1 MNHGT
6 LLAVVLLLG
15 YSQYCNVETSEN
27 VSLPDDSKNGHQIST
42 YERQLL
48 RIARDAKAVPDKAS
62 EPTEKKKQKRH
73 MSSHKPKPET
83 SQKTTPKT
91 TPKPTPEPTTK
102 PTSKPTPEP
111 TSEPTPKTTP
121 KPTTEPTPAPTP
133 APTPEPTP
141 KSSPASNPTSGPS
154 DTPKPEQKGT
164 SAEGTTE
171 EHMGAHQALRPNAR
185 KIEKPHRLQKK
196 SHTGLI
202 IISLSGLA
210 ALLIIGAVIGVVIGL
225 YLRHRRRLQSKK
237 SNRTLLK
244 KQPRKMESANIY
256 ETKFTHGGALV
267 LDAKLQGP
275 VEHALDNEQTKSIQS
290 IKFDPGLNE
299 IVDIGS
305 QIEVVNEKGVTVEYT
320 NDDDCKKPSKE
331 VRPKGRQSLRKPIR
345 TPKQTPT
352 PGTQPKPASG
362 PAQNVQKPA
371 AQNAQKPGT
380 HRSGFH
386 PCPMQNRV
394 IMVNGIFV
402 LKIKMNFH
410 VIHNQTII
418 NSVLYNQLRFV

>member
-1 MNHGT
+1 
-6 LLAVVLLLG
+6 
-15 YSQYCNVETSEN
+15 
-27 VSLPDDSKNGHQIST
+27 
-42 YERQLL
+42 
-48 RIARDAKAVPDKAS
+48 
-62 EPTEKKKQKRH
+62 

-154 DTPKPEQKGT
+154 DTPKPEQK
-164 SAEGTTE
+164 

-320 NDDDCKKPSKE
+320 NDDDCKK
-331 VRPKGRQSLRKPIR
+331 
-345 TPKQTPT
+345 TPT

-371 AQNAQKPGT
+371 AQNAQKPG
-380 HRSGFH
+380 SAPGA
-386 PCPMQNRV
+386 MQNAQKPGSAPGAMQNAQKRV
-394 IMVNGIFV
+394 SPMPNA
-402 LKIKMNFH
+402 K
-410 VIHNQTII
+410 
-418 NSVLYNQLRFV
+418 